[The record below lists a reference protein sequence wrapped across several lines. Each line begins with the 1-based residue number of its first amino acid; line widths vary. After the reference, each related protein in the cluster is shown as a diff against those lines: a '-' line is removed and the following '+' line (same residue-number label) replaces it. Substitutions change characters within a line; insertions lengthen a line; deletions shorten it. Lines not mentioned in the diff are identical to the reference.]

1 MDILL
6 DQTTG
11 DAVFYNGAAS
21 GAVVSDFNDVVVQ
34 RIYIRLASF
43 QGEWWV
49 DTTYGVPYLQ
59 QIYTKVKNKTNV
71 DIIIQEQILS
81 VEGVQT
87 ILSFTSTI
95 DNAARRYSCSF
106 NVLTTQNTATGVIT
120 L

>member
-6 DQTTG
+6 DQTSG
-11 DAVFYNGAAS
+11 DAVFYNGPAVN
-21 GAVVSDFNDVVVQ
+21 AVVTDFVAVVVQ

-49 DTTYGVPYLQ
+49 DPTYGVPYLQ
-59 QIYTKVKNKTNV
+59 QVYTKVKNKTNI

-81 VEGVQT
+81 VEGVQS
-87 ILSFTSTI
+87 ILEFTSSL
-95 DNAARRYSCSF
+95 DNATRRYSCSF
-106 NVLTTQNTATGVIT
+106 NVLTTQNTPTGVIT